1 MRKYGLLP
9 YLSVHRP
16 VTMIMSLIA
25 IIVVGVVAYYQI
37 PIELLPSGF
46 SPPYLGVWVP
56 YRDANPRE
64 VEEQI
69 ARPVEEQVRTIPG
82 VKRVE
87 SYSGSNGCWI
97 WMEFASGTNMDVA
110 YDQLRDRMERSRA
123 ELPDDVDRYFLR
135 KFGRNDAPII
145 FLAISFPQTVDD
157 PYFIVDHHIRRP
169 IERID
174 GVANIDVYGADE
186 KVIQIL
192 VDQDRV
198 KAYGVNLFQL
208 INDLRNDNF
217 SLSSGWVYE
226 GDKKFMIRSV
236 GRFRSIEEIKQVPIN
251 QKGLTLGD
259 VAEIRYDVPER
270 NWYQRINRQP
280 AFKLEVFKESLANTV
295 ALSDQLRRLIDTQI
309 RKDPVLKDAQINIL
323 FAQGD
328 MIRASINNL
337 LDTAFWGGIF
347 AILILYYFLRRFR
360 ITLIMTVAIPV
371 SVLIALTVTY
381 FIGWTLNT
389 VTMMGLMISVGM
401 VVDNAIVVLENIY
414 RKQNQGLGAEKA
426 ALEGASEV
434 MLAVTMATLTTIVV
448 FMPMILVSDD
458 GGFFSFYL
466 KRIGMPVI
474 FALLGSLFVA
484 LALIPLATTRLY
496 SPKPVAE
503 PAAIQKL
510 RRWYLASLQFVLK
523 RRLDTVLVLV
533 GIMIF
538 TFAFLMPKTP
548 KADMKAGG
556 ISDFRLIFTLP
567 PNYTLEDANAFFKEV
582 EDTIFAHAKEYNIK
596 AVDTRFRKAHG
607 RIQVFLNPPEHDEWY
622 YNVYRSVG
630 KWLGFYREKTLPRD
644 KVLADLKQRLPE
656 KPGVRF
662 RTSWRSAAEGGDE
675 GTVSVLLYGDD
686 TGKLAELAEEVERR
700 LRLLPG
706 VLSVETDR
714 EAGGDEIAVHI
725 DREVVQRNGINPR
738 EVAFTIM
745 YALRGITLPRFQE
758 KNKEIQMR
766 IQLKE
771 EDRQNLEQLKNLTF
785 VNRDGK
791 PVPLSAIARF
801 SFSKG
806 FGQIPRE
813 NGKTFLS
820 VKATTQMEDLPR
832 ISRMIDAVMKD
843 FDMPYGYSW
852 QKGQRFRRF
861 MQQNTSFLQS
871 MQIAVVFVFILMGIL
886 FESFVLPLSVMIA
899 IPLSLF
905 GAYLLLYL
913 TGTPQDI
920 MAGIGM
926 IVLVGVVVN
935 NAIVLIDMINRRRQE
950 GLSRT
955 EAILD
960 AGTHRLRPILMTSFT
975 TIAGLLPMALGSAT
989 LWGFPYAPM
998 GRAIIG
1004 GMFTSTFLTLLA
1016 VPVLYTLLDDF
1027 GAFVRRLFQWMTRRS
1042 RWAKS
1047 PSEQP

>member
-9 YLSVHRP
+9 YLSVNRP
-16 VTMIMSLIA
+16 VTMLMSLVA
-25 IIVVGVVAYYQI
+25 IVVVGLVAYFQI
-37 PIELLPSGF
+37 PIELFPSGF
-46 SPPYLGVWVP
+46 SPPYMGVWVP
-56 YRDANPRE
+56 YQNANPRE

-87 SYSGSNGCWI
+87 SYSGANGCWI
-97 WMEFASGTNMDVA
+97 WMEFASGTDMDLA
-110 YDQLRDRMERSRA
+110 YDQLRDRMERARA
-123 ELPDDVDRYFLR
+123 QLPEDVDRYFLR

-145 FLAISFPQTVDD
+145 YLTVSFPSTVDD

-174 GVANIDVYGADE
+174 GVASIDVYGADE
-186 KVIQIL
+186 KIIQIL

-208 INDLRNDNF
+208 IGDLRNDNF
-217 SLSSGWVYE
+217 SLSSGWIYE

-236 GRFRSIEEIKQVPIN
+236 GRFRTLEELRQVPIN

-259 VAEIRYDVPER
+259 VAEIRYAVPER
-270 NWYQRINRQP
+270 NWYQRINGQP

-295 ALSDQLRRLIDTQI
+295 ALSDELRELIETEI
-309 RKDPVLKDAQINIL
+309 KKDPVLKDADINIL

-328 MIRASINNL
+328 MIRNSIRNL

-347 AILILYYFLRRFR
+347 AILVLYFFLRRLR
-360 ITLIMTVAIPV
+360 ITLIMTIAIPV
-371 SVLIALTVTY
+371 SVLIALTITY
-381 FIGWTLNT
+381 FMGWTLNT

-414 RKQNQGLGAEKA
+414 RKQNQGLGPRKA

-466 KRIGMPVI
+466 KRVGMPVI

-496 SPKPVAE
+496 SPKPVPE
-503 PAAIQKL
+503 LTIIGRL
-510 RRWYLASLQFVLK
+510 REWYLKALQWVLR

-533 GIMIF
+533 GILAL
-538 TFAFLMPKTP
+538 TFGFLMPNTP
-548 KADMKAGG
+548 KADMKSGG

-567 PNYTLEDANAFFKEV
+567 PNYTLEDADAFFKQV
-582 EDTIFAHAKEYNIK
+582 EDTIFAHAKEYNVK
-596 AVDTRFRKAHG
+596 AVDTRFRKSHG
-607 RIQVFLNPPEHDEWY
+607 RIQVFLHPPENDEWY
-622 YNVYRSVG
+622 YNVYRTVG
-630 KWLGFYREKTLPRD
+630 KWLGFYRETTLPRD
-644 KVLADLKQRLPE
+644 QVLADLKRRLPE

-662 RTSWRSAAEGGDE
+662 RTSWRSASQGGDQ
-675 GTVSVLLYGDD
+675 GSVSVTLYGDD

-714 EAGGDEIAVHI
+714 EAGGDEIAIYI

-832 ISRMIDAVMKD
+832 LSRMIDQVMKD
-843 FDMPYGYSW
+843 FEMPFGYHW
-852 QKGQRFRRF
+852 EKGQRFRRF
-861 MQQNTSFLQS
+861 MQQNTSFLNS
-871 MQIAVVFVFILMGIL
+871 MAIAVIFVFILMGIL

-905 GAYLLLYL
+905 GAYLMLYL
-913 TGTPQDI
+913 TRTPQDI

-950 GLSRT
+950 GLTRQQ
-955 EAILD
+955 AIMD
-960 AGTHRLRPILMTSFT
+960 AGAHRLRPILMTSFT
-975 TIAGLLPMALGSAT
+975 TIGGLLPMALGSAT

-1004 GMFTSTFLTLLA
+1004 GMITSTFLTLLA
-1016 VPVLYTLLDDF
+1016 VPVLYTLLDDLGEF
-1027 GAFVRRLFQWMTRRS
+1027 ARRMALWFQGRTRETGS
-1042 RWAKS
+1042 IS
-1047 PSEQP
+1047 DY

>member
-1 MRKYGLLP
+1 M
-9 YLSVHRP
+9 
-16 VTMIMSLIA
+16 
-25 IIVVGVVAYYQI
+25 
-37 PIELLPSGF
+37 
-46 SPPYLGVWVP
+46 
-56 YRDANPRE
+56 
-64 VEEQI
+64 
-69 ARPVEEQVRTIPG
+69 
-82 VKRVE
+82 
-87 SYSGSNGCWI
+87 
-97 WMEFASGTNMDVA
+97 
-110 YDQLRDRMERSRA
+110 
-123 ELPDDVDRYFLR
+123 
-135 KFGRNDAPII
+135 
-145 FLAISFPQTVDD
+145 
-157 PYFIVDHHIRRP
+157 
-169 IERID
+169 
-174 GVANIDVYGADE
+174 
-186 KVIQIL
+186 
-192 VDQDRV
+192 
-198 KAYGVNLFQL
+198 
-208 INDLRNDNF
+208 
-217 SLSSGWVYE
+217 
-226 GDKKFMIRSV
+226 
-236 GRFRSIEEIKQVPIN
+236 
-251 QKGLTLGD
+251 
-259 VAEIRYDVPER
+259 
-270 NWYQRINRQP
+270 
-280 AFKLEVFKESLANTV
+280 
-295 ALSDQLRRLIDTQI
+295 
-309 RKDPVLKDAQINIL
+309 
-323 FAQGD
+323 
-328 MIRASINNL
+328 
-337 LDTAFWGGIF
+337 
-347 AILILYYFLRRFR
+347 
-360 ITLIMTVAIPV
+360 
-371 SVLIALTVTY
+371 
-381 FIGWTLNT
+381 
-389 VTMMGLMISVGM
+389 
-401 VVDNAIVVLENIY
+401 
-414 RKQNQGLGAEKA
+414 
-426 ALEGASEV
+426 
-434 MLAVTMATLTTIVV
+434 
-448 FMPMILVSDD
+448 
-458 GGFFSFYL
+458 
-466 KRIGMPVI
+466 
-474 FALLGSLFVA
+474 
-484 LALIPLATTRLY
+484 
-496 SPKPVAE
+496 
-503 PAAIQKL
+503 
-510 RRWYLASLQFVLK
+510 
-523 RRLDTVLVLV
+523 
-533 GIMIF
+533 
-538 TFAFLMPKTP
+538 
-548 KADMKAGG
+548 
-556 ISDFRLIFTLP
+556 
-567 PNYTLEDANAFFKEV
+567 
-582 EDTIFAHAKEYNIK
+582 
-596 AVDTRFRKAHG
+596 
-607 RIQVFLNPPEHDEWY
+607 
-622 YNVYRSVG
+622 YRSVG

-1004 GMFTSTFLTLLA
+1004 GMFSSTFLTLLA

-1027 GAFVRRLFQWMTRRS
+1027 GAFVQRLFQWMTRRS

>member
-16 VTMIMSLIA
+16 VTMVMSLVA
-25 IIVVGVVAYYQI
+25 IIVVGVVAYFQI

-87 SYSGSNGCWI
+87 SYSGSNGCWV
-97 WMEFASGTNMDVA
+97 WMEFASGTDMDVA
-110 YDQLRDRMERSRA
+110 YDQLRDRMERARA
-123 ELPDDVDRYFLR
+123 ELPEDVDRYFLR

-145 FLAISFPQTVDD
+145 FLAVSFPKNVDD

-174 GVANIDVYGADE
+174 GVASIDVYGADE

-217 SLSSGWVYE
+217 SLSSGWIYE

-236 GRFRSIEEIKQVPIN
+236 GRFRTIEELRQVPIN

-295 ALSDQLRRLIDTQI
+295 ALSDQLRHLIETEI

-337 LDTAFWGGIF
+337 LDTAFWGAIF
-347 AILILYYFLRRFR
+347 AIFILSYFLRRFR
-360 ITLIMTVAIPV
+360 ITLIMTIAIPV

-414 RKQNQGLGAEKA
+414 RKQNQGVGAEKA

-503 PAAIQKL
+503 PKTIQQL
-510 RRWYLASLQFVLK
+510 RRWYLRSLQYVLNH
-523 RRLDTVLVLV
+523 RLDTVLVLMA
-533 GIMIF
+533 IMVL
-538 TFAFLMPKTP
+538 TFGVLMPNIP
-548 KADMKAGG
+548 KADMKSGG

-596 AVDTRFRKAHG
+596 AVDTRFRKSHG
-607 RIQVFLNPPEHDEWY
+607 RIQVFLNPPENDQWY
-622 YNVYRSVG
+622 YNVYRVVG
-630 KWLGFYREKTLPRD
+630 KWLGFYQEKTLPRNA
-644 KVLADLKQRLPE
+644 VLADLKKRLPE

-662 RTSWRSAAEGGDE
+662 RTSWRSASEGGDE

-686 TGKLAELAEEVERR
+686 TGKLAQLAEEVERR

-785 VNRDGK
+785 INREGK

-861 MQQNTSFLQS
+861 MQQNTSFLKS
-871 MQIAVVFVFILMGIL
+871 MEIAVVFVFILMGIL

-905 GAYLLLYL
+905 GAYLLLYI

-950 GLSRT
+950 GLSRM

-960 AGTHRLRPILMTSFT
+960 AGAHRLRPILMTSFT
-975 TIAGLLPMALGSAT
+975 TIGGLLPMALGSAT

-1004 GMFTSTFLTLLA
+1004 GMLTSTFLTLLA
-1016 VPVLYTLLDDF
+1016 VPVLYTLLDDLGVF
-1027 GAFVRRLFQWMTRRS
+1027 AQRMYQWMS
-1042 RWAKS
+1042 RKS
-1047 PSEQP
+1047 AVNSSD

>member
-16 VTMIMSLIA
+16 VTMVMSLIA

-110 YDQLRDRMERSRA
+110 YDQLRDRMERARA

-186 KVIQIL
+186 KIIQIL

-414 RKQNQGLGAEKA
+414 RKQNQGLEAKKA

-466 KRIGMPVI
+466 KRIGLPVI

-484 LALIPLATTRLY
+484 LALIPMATTRLY

-503 PAAIQKL
+503 PATIHKL

-533 GIMIF
+533 GIMIL

-548 KADMKAGG
+548 KADMKSGG

-607 RIQVFLNPPEHDEWY
+607 RIQVFLNPPEHDQWY
-622 YNVYRSVG
+622 YNVYRTVG
-630 KWLGFYREKTLPRD
+630 KWLGFYREETLPRD

-662 RTSWRSAAEGGDE
+662 RTSWRSASEGGDE

-861 MQQNTSFLQS
+861 MQQNTSFVQS

-960 AGTHRLRPILMTSFT
+960 AGAHRLRPILMTSFT

-1027 GAFVRRLFQWMTRRS
+1027 GAFVQRLFQWMTRRS
-1042 RWAKS
+1042 RLAKS